1 MPRLC
6 FFSMKWMMIARK
18 LFLLFLGAW
27 VSLFLPSCST
37 PAAPNIAEVSDIH
50 LEGLSLILS
59 AKVQNPNPRRLVLAA
74 AKATLWLDQTEVATI
89 ALRSPIKLPKK
100 ETSHIEAQLD
110 LVFHSPSDELRF
122 MFSILSL
129 KSHTLELELS
139 ARGRYGLMPFHKKIA
154 RAPYRQ
160 VFSELGIPSDF
171 DKLFKRP

>member
-1 MPRLC
+1 MSPR
-6 FFSMKWMMIARK
+6 S
-18 LFLLFLGAW
+18 LFLLCIGAF
-27 VSLFLPSCST
+27 VALFLNSC
-37 PAAPNIAEVSDIH
+37 AAPASPSVKELSDLH
-50 LEGLSLILS
+50 LEGLSLHLS
-59 AKVQNPNPRRLVLAA
+59 AKVQNPNPRRLVLAD
-74 AKATLWLDQTEVATI
+74 AKATFWLDDAEVATI

-122 MFSILSL
+122 MFSVLSL